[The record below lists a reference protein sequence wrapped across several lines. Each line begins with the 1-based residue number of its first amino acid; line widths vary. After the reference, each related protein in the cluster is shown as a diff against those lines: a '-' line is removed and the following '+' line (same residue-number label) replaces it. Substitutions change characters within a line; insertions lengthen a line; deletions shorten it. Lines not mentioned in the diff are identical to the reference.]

1 MRPSHQSPTYLVTFN
16 FESVEKYEP
25 SCSGKIASHFSRVR
39 RRQAKRDRKGIEM
52 TGNNT
57 PLFDDGSSTKELKEN
72 FKSSMYSSLDD
83 YMNDLYWIGKN
94 ENFFGEP
101 AFVTESKQPRRTA
114 EEREEILIKKIH
126 AQRRMEQHN

>member
-1 MRPSHQSPTYLVTFN
+1 
-16 FESVEKYEP
+16 
-25 SCSGKIASHFSRVR
+25 
-39 RRQAKRDRKGIEM
+39 M

-72 FKSSMYSSLDD
+72 FKSSIYSSLDD

-101 AFVTESKQPRRTA
+101 AFVTESNQPSRTA

-126 AQRRMEQHN
+126 AQRRMEQHNETGGTQFNLSNVLEAFTKKAAH